1 MELLASKFSWSI
13 LEKLILQALQEP
25 SKTANEAGGGVTDG
39 VRGVDQQQ
47 GGVVELM
54 HSNSCRDLEEQAN
67 SSSGGNVSAQPLPA
81 EEMSE
86 YEKIRAANMKQKER
100 MPRQLKR
107 DWRGF
112 KQSEGFVAGG
122 SLKGAKKLRVVEK
135 ESFNT
140 RRRAKEL
147 KAVGKEVAQPR
158 SVKNVA
164 VKDPLPGQR
173 TKQDLG
179 TRGTGLDNG
188 YLETIMQLRKVA
200 FLLGSLE
207 AKDQLLV
214 RSFFFLFYNW

>member
-67 SSSGGNVSAQPLPA
+67 PSSIGNVPAQPQPA
-81 EEMSE
+81 EEEISE
-86 YEKIRAANMKQKER
+86 HEKIRAANMKQKER

-147 KAVGKEVAQPR
+147 KAVGKEADQPR

-164 VKDPLPGQR
+164 VRDPLHGRR
-173 TKQDLG
+173 TKQALG
-179 TRGTGLDNG
+179 TPGTGLDN
-188 YLETIMQLRKVA
+188 RHV
-200 FLLGSLE
+200 F
-207 AKDQLLV
+207 
-214 RSFFFLFYNW
+214 